1 MDREDLLVDIA
12 KRAAA
17 LQRLVKEFNLAQ
29 AAADDDHEM
38 VRAFLEGITHWTR
51 MNALGDDLRESGVID
66 HETPRAFLDEL
77 APWTVAQTH
86 AFLIGA
92 QFADLLDK
100 LAFGSEAATRQA
112 PTHSVRLTDR
122 EGNLVG
128 RHEEK
133 TMELAFEDRSR
144 TTGTV

>member
-29 AAADDDHEM
+29 AAANDDHET

-51 MNALGDDLRESGVID
+51 MNALGDDLRESRVID

-100 LAFGSEAATRQA
+100 IAFGSEAATRQA
-112 PTHSVRLTDR
+112 PTHSVGLTDR

-128 RHEEK
+128 RPEEK

>member
-29 AAADDDHEM
+29 TAADGDHET

-51 MNALGDDLRESGVID
+51 MNVLGDDLGESRVID
-66 HETPRAFLDEL
+66 HQTPRAFLDEL
-77 APWTVAQTH
+77 TPWTMAQTH

-128 RHEEK
+128 GHEQK
-133 TMELAFEDRSR
+133 TTEPAFDRSG